1 MIRQSEN
8 ALFGKKI
15 AAARLA
21 FVVYFFAIDRFHR
34 DFCKNAESMS
44 MKIESIVGFANHELC
59 SFVATIN
66 KNTMSKG
73 IYTGIIEKD
82 ENGNYFC
89 GEYLLDYQMVLKGF
103 ILGDEITIKTVIVN
117 PSDKSYNL
125 YPKKS
130 RNFAIANDKP
140 EY

>member
-1 MIRQSEN
+1 MLS
-8 ALFGKKI
+8 
-15 AAARLA
+15 
-21 FVVYFFAIDRFHR
+21 FA
-34 DFCKNAESMS
+34 
-44 MKIESIVGFANHELC
+44 
-59 SFVATIN
+59 ATIN

-82 ENGNYFC
+82 DNGNYYC

-117 PSDKSYNL
+117 PSDRSYAT

-130 RNFAIANDKP
+130 RNFAFANLKP
-140 EY
+140 DND

>member
-1 MIRQSEN
+1 MIGQTKNTFFR
-8 ALFGKKI
+8 KVV
-15 AAARLA
+15 AATRLA
-21 FVVYFFAIDRFHR
+21 FIVDFLAIDAIYW
-34 DFCKNAESMS
+34 DFRKNAESMS

-59 SFVATIN
+59 SFVATLN

-82 ENGNYFC
+82 EHGNFFC

-117 PSDKSYNL
+117 PSDKSYNM

>member
-1 MIRQSEN
+1 
-8 ALFGKKI
+8 
-15 AAARLA
+15 
-21 FVVYFFAIDRFHR
+21 
-34 DFCKNAESMS
+34 MS

-59 SFVATIN
+59 NFAATLN

-82 ENGNYFC
+82 EHGNYFC

-130 RNFAIANDKP
+130 RNFAFANLKP
-140 EY
+140 DHD

>member
-1 MIRQSEN
+1 M
-8 ALFGKKI
+8 
-15 AAARLA
+15 
-21 FVVYFFAIDRFHR
+21 V
-34 DFCKNAESMS
+34 
-44 MKIESIVGFANHELC
+44 MKIEAIIGFDCHEML
-59 SFVATIN
+59 SFAATIN

-82 ENGNYFC
+82 DNGNYYC

-117 PSDKSYNL
+117 PSDRSYAT

-130 RNFAIANDKP
+130 RNFAFANLKP
-140 EY
+140 DHD